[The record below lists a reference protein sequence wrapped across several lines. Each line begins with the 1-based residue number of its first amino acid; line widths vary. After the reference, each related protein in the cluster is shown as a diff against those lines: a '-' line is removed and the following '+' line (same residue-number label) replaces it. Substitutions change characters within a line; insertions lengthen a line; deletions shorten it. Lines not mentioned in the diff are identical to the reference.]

1 MKRRKLKPFVVPSL
15 IMIGIVAVTLT
26 AGLVGTSLN
35 KKGNKE
41 NIDYVSN
48 IILDND
54 VAVINTTTKVIN
66 PYTDQSVTIGKYFY
80 DYKGPKENQEKSN
93 VYHDNTYMK
102 NSGIDFVSENEFD
115 VISVLDGTV
124 TDVKE
129 DEILGKIVE
138 VKHDN
143 NYVSIYQS
151 LKEVSVKKG
160 DTVTQ
165 GQVLGKSGTNEW
177 DKEIGNHLHFEFYV
191 NGQVVD
197 PTLYLDKELQND
209 KTKE

>member
-80 DYKGPKENQEKSN
+80 DYKGTKENQEKSI
-93 VYHDNTYMK
+93 VYHDNTYMQ

-124 TDVKE
+124 TDVK
-129 DEILGKIVE
+129 
-138 VKHDN
+138 
-143 NYVSIYQS
+143 
-151 LKEVSVKKG
+151 
-160 DTVTQ
+160 
-165 GQVLGKSGTNEW
+165 
-177 DKEIGNHLHFEFYV
+177 
-191 NGQVVD
+191 
-197 PTLYLDKELQND
+197 
-209 KTKE
+209 